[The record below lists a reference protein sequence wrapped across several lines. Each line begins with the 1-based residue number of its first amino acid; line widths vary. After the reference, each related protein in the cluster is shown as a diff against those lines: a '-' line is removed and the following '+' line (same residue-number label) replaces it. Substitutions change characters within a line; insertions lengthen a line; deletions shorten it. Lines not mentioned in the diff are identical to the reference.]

1 MGIDDEGYPLSP
13 SEESRFGRR
22 EKKTGPLHVK
32 KPKRK
37 PNSDTEKKLDPE
49 QALRRIASRSK
60 NSPR

>member
-32 KPKRK
+32 KQKQK
-37 PNSDTEKKLDPE
+37 PNPDGDEKLVPR